1 MRDISPKDLDRLR
14 ALASHQAEL
23 ASGDRMRDLYADW
36 ARHGRFEKGA
46 RPMFTVELWTF
57 AGEVIPPLLCC
68 EGEKARRLEAML
80 LGNTIPFEMFKDD
93 TPVRGYL
100 PVPLKKRFV
109 PFGLPVR
116 KSEADDSG
124 AAGVGHR
131 FEAYLHD
138 LEEDWHLLGKSAW
151 SFDEA
156 ATQAEIDALNELFGD
171 LLPARRSGETLMVG
185 PAEDIIHLIGMED
198 LYVAMYDA
206 PDRVH
211 EMMDRLLD
219 DYAESLDEMEKRGLI
234 LPTAGD
240 EALPQGS
247 YCFTDSLP
255 SAGSG
260 LETRQVWGYMD
271 AEEMNDVSPEMY
283 RAFITDHYRRIAQ
296 RFGALSFGCCEA
308 IHRVWAAAWRR
319 CRTCARCPSP
329 PGATSGSWA
338 IGCAAGT
345 SCTSENPRPTCWA
358 SAAAFM
364 RTRCAHTSARPPK
377 PPAAADWR
385 SRSATCTF
393 STDRPPRCRAMY
405 SWCARR
411 LTGTGGRDDGPVPY
425 GRL

>member
-1 MRDISPKDLDRLR
+1 MRDISKKDIGRLR

-23 ASGDRMRDLYADW
+23 ASGDRMRNLCADW
-36 ARHGRFEKGA
+36 ARHGRFEKSA

-57 AGEVIPPLLCC
+57 AGEVIPPLLRC

-80 LGNTIPFEMFKDD
+80 LGNIVPFEMFGDD

-100 PVPLKKRFV
+100 PVPLRKRFV

-116 KSEADDSG
+116 KNEADFSG
-124 AAGVGHR
+124 AAGVGHH
-131 FEAYLHD
+131 FDAYLHD
-138 LEEDWHLLGKSAW
+138 LEEDWHLLGKSTW

-156 ATQAEIDALNELFGD
+156 ATQEEIDALNELFGD

-198 LYVAMYDA
+198 LYVAMYDT

-219 DYAESLDEMEKRGLI
+219 DYGEFLDEMEARRLI

-247 YCFTDSLP
+247 YCFSDSLP
-255 SAGSG
+255 CAGTG
-260 LETRQVWGYMD
+260 LNTRQVWGYMD

-283 RAFITDHYRRIAQ
+283 RAFITDHYRRMAQ

-308 IHRVWAAAWRR
+308 IHRVWDGGVETLPNLRKVSVSAWCDQR
-319 CRTCARCPSP
+319 
-329 PGATSGSWA
+329 
-338 IGCAAGT
+338 
-345 SCTSENPRPTCWA
+345 
-358 SAAAFM
+358 FM
-364 RTRCAHTSARPPK
+364 G
-377 PPAAADWR
+377 
-385 SRSATCTF
+385 
-393 STDRPPRCRAMY
+393 DRLR
-405 SWCARR
+405 
-411 LTGTGGRDDGPVPY
+411 GRDIVYLRKPTANLLGVGSDLDEDAVRAYFRETAEAASGC
-425 GRL
+425 RLEIAQRDVYLLHGSPTKVARYVQLVREALDRHWRP

>member
-1 MRDISPKDLDRLR
+1 
-14 ALASHQAEL
+14 
-23 ASGDRMRDLYADW
+23 
-36 ARHGRFEKGA
+36 
-46 RPMFTVELWTF
+46 V
-57 AGEVIPPLLCC
+57 VPPLLRC

-80 LGNTIPFEMFKDD
+80 LGNTIPFEIFGDD

-260 LETRQVWGYMD
+260 LQTRQVWGYMD

-308 IHRVWAAAWRR
+308 IHRVWDGGVETLPNLRKVSVSAWCDQR
-319 CRTCARCPSP
+319 
-329 PGATSGSWA
+329 
-338 IGCAAGT
+338 
-345 SCTSENPRPTCWA
+345 
-358 SAAAFM
+358 FM
-364 RTRCAHTSARPPK
+364 G
-377 PPAAADWR
+377 
-385 SRSATCTF
+385 
-393 STDRPPRCRAMY
+393 DRLR
-405 SWCARR
+405 
-411 LTGTGGRDDGPVPY
+411 GRDIVYLRKPTANLLGIGSSLHEDAVRAYFRETAEAASGCRLEIAQRDVYLLNGSPAKVPRY
-425 GRL
+425 VQLVREALDRHWRP